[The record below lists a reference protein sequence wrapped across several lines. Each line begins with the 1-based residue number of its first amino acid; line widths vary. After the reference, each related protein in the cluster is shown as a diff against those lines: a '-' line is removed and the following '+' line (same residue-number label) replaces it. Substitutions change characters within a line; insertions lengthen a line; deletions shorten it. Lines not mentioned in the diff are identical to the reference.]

1 MWRYLHRDG
10 LEFWSRQTHLLTPV
24 FVFDQFEE
32 ILTYRDENPAGTA
45 QFRIDIAD
53 LAENRI
59 PAALDASAVVGL
71 TLDRRSY
78 KIVLSFREDYTAAFE
93 AWKRDLPSIMRN
105 RYPLTA
111 MDATNALEAVL
122 TTGAAV
128 IERPVAQEIV
138 RYVAGADDKTDEET
152 LATLPVEPALL
163 SVVCSEL
170 NRKRLAANPPAP
182 RISSADFKASRDN
195 ILKDFYERSLAD
207 TPKQV
212 RQFIEERLLTESG
225 RRNTA
230 PEDDVE
236 RAGVPLTVVEQLVDR
251 RLLRRE
257 KRLGVTHLE
266 LTHDRLTTVV
276 GLSRDA
282 RRIRSRRH
290 RLLLVVFGCA
300 LGLMAIF
307 VWLAYRQVHVGESQ
321 CNSEP
326 SPAGSMNMK
335 SVPPCKRRNSGR
347 KPRTSTKNSPLHFG
361 GPIPMPR

>member
-1 MWRYLHRDG
+1 MLQAGLFPKLRSAHYLPVYLRLDVADTTRPLIEQVRAALIREHKTHGVDAPEFQEGESLWRYLHRDV

-59 PAALDASAVVGL
+59 PAALDGSAVVGL

-93 AWKRDLPSIMRN
+93 AWKCDLPSIMRIAT
-105 RYPLTA
+105 RTTA

-128 IERPVAQEIV
+128 IERPVAQEVV
-138 RYVAGADDKTDEET
+138 RYVAGADDKIDEET
-152 LATLPVEPALL
+152 LATFPVEPALL

-182 RISSADFKASRDN
+182 KISSADFKASRDN
-195 ILKDFYERSLAD
+195 ILKDFYQRSLAG

-236 RAGVPLTVVEQLVDR
+236 RAGVSLADR
-251 RLLRRE
+251 RA
-257 KRLGVTHLE
+257 
-266 LTHDRLTTVV
+266 
-276 GLSRDA
+276 A
-282 RRIRSRRH
+282 RGS
-290 RLLLVVFGCA
+290 
-300 LGLMAIF
+300 
-307 VWLAYRQVHVGESQ
+307 S
-321 CNSEP
+321 
-326 SPAGSMNMK
+326 SPASRETPRRYPSGADPRSLDHRSPV
-335 SVPPCKRRNSGR
+335 SVGTRVEYAPGARGCC
-347 KPRTSTKNSPLHFG
+347 
-361 GPIPMPR
+361 